1 MNFNHPTT
9 LRAQNRKE
17 IYYNHDKPAF
27 YKEKGS
33 TLQDKVSHSHKYKRH
48 TGKMMICDKKV

>member
-33 TLQDKVSHSHKYKRH
+33 TLQDKVSHSDPVDRLCHDVALSNKLQ
-48 TGKMMICDKKV
+48 